1 MARGAN
7 PQMTQVSPMVNGHG
21 GSSAGADSEEGNA
34 EGMARLSGEDLRRL
48 REAHLEAQHALLLG
62 QLAQHRLATLALE
75 LEWRYGLLGAE
86 ATIDVQT
93 GRIAREAPVE
103 GESRRAGTGLEGTR

>member
-1 MARGAN
+1 MARTVVDDTLNLEA
-7 PQMTQVSPMVNGHG
+7 
-21 GSSAGADSEEGNA
+21 A
-34 EGMARLSGEDLRRL
+34 EGLARLSGEDLRRL

-86 ATIDVQT
+86 ATIEVQT
-93 GRIAREAPVE
+93 GRIVRDAPGE
-103 GESRRAGTGLEGTR
+103 RESRPDASGLEGTP

>member
-7 PQMTQVSPMVNGHG
+7 PQITQVSPIVNGHG
-21 GSSAGADSEEGNA
+21 GPSEGAGSEEGNA
-34 EGMARLSGEDLRRL
+34 EGLARLSGEDLRRL

-75 LEWRYGLLGAE
+75 LEWRYGLLGAD

-93 GRIAREAPVE
+93 GRIAREAAGE
-103 GESRRAGTGLEGTR
+103 GESRRVGTAREGTP